1 MRCIVSNKVSFEM
14 VGKLFTFDGLTLL
27 RLLFFSLKIVGCEWH
42 LWLQESQRCH
52 VKDILLQQVS
62 IENIPCFEFL
72 RKGTFLCTSLCNS
85 NRFLLQA
92 ISGLAWI
99 CHGLALVPTEKNY
112 VLYHHQQVSL
122 HSLKNVT
129 NVFEKNTNPILYG
142 CRHQTPNS
150 N

>member
-1 MRCIVSNKVSFEM
+1 M
-14 VGKLFTFDGLTLL
+14 
-27 RLLFFSLKIVGCEWH
+27 
-42 LWLQESQRCH
+42 WLQASQRCH

-99 CHGLALVPTEKNY
+99 CRGLALVPTEKTY

-129 NVFEKNTNPILYG
+129 NVFEKILILFSMVTDTKLQLNYYVANLG
-142 CRHQTPNS
+142 SSWDRGHGGNHAVGYTTIPNCDS
-150 N
+150 CNLKDLGQD